1 MRAMASS
8 PDTNSRTQAAASRRI
23 QEAKSRVMAVIGTLV
38 DDGRAEWSRTAT
50 GEIELRLWTGE
61 VFVLGE
67 IFVTRVE

>member
-1 MRAMASS
+1 MHAMASS
-8 PDTNSRTQAAASRRI
+8 PDANSQTQAAASRGI
-23 QEAKSRVMAVIGTLV
+23 QEAKSRVMAAIGTLV